1 MYQRNNFTFRSIEEK
16 DLNQIRCWRNRKD
29 VRSAMLTDHI
39 ISKEEHQN
47 WFVNIAGNNQCIYQI
62 VTYRDVD
69 IGLSN
74 ITEIKIKNETCS
86 WGFYLGDPFARPG
99 IGASVEYLSLDF
111 IFETLQMRKVWV
123 EVLISNQ
130 NALSMNKSFGFQEE
144 GRLRAHVRKGEDF
157 EDVIILS
164 MFRSDWVK
172 TKHNF
177 EKLLFM
183 KK

>member
-1 MYQRNNFTFRSIEEK
+1 MYKRNDFSFRNLEQK
-16 DLNQIRCWRNRKD
+16 DLNLIRYWRNQEY

-39 ISKEEHQN
+39 ISEEEHQN
-47 WFVNIAGNNQCIYQI
+47 WFVSIAGNNQCIYQI
-62 VTYRDVD
+62 VAYKDAD
-69 IGLSN
+69 IGVSC
-74 ITEIKIKNETCS
+74 IKEIDRKNDTCL

-99 IGASVEYLSLDF
+99 IGAALEYLSLDY

-130 NALSMNKSFGFQEE
+130 NALSMNKSFGFQED
-144 GRLRAHVRKGEDF
+144 GRLRAHVLKGEDF

-164 MFRSDWVK
+164 IFRCDWVK
-172 TKHNF
+172 NNHNY